1 MIKDVLQ
8 ENLDSEKNYDKE
20 DRNFLEFF
28 HSVMN
33 LDTNQNTNITA
44 ILGFLT
50 MPKSDEKTLVTNLI
64 DPILNARTF
73 LSSSI

>member
-20 DRNFLEFF
+20 DKNFLEFF

-33 LDTNQNTNITA
+33 LDTN
-44 ILGFLT
+44 
-50 MPKSDEKTLVTNLI
+50 
-64 DPILNARTF
+64 
-73 LSSSI
+73 